1 MDLLRNST
9 LFAVF
14 RSCIR
19 NMEFTSES
27 KSRAEIL
34 RGTLNHLSAQR
45 DALEAEADAI
55 HSELTSP
62 GINGEPPAGI
72 KTPFVD
78 AEGYPRGDI
87 DIINVKDKRRR
98 LAEINTDYKAL
109 MKQIEQTMLQLHNE
123 LPPVPTSVPTASE
136 NTDNITTVAP
146 LKPMAKLDEIFPG
159 SPAATAGIHLNDFLI
174 QFGTV
179 TSNTNNFLKSIVEL
193 VGKSVNQPI
202 PMVVL
207 RNSERVEL
215 SITPQP
221 WGGRGLLGCHL
232 SPMQ

>member
-1 MDLLRNST
+1 MEFSSNSRAQALRST
-9 LFAVF
+9 LNV
-14 RSCIR
+14 
-19 NMEFTSES
+19 
-27 KSRAEIL
+27 
-34 RGTLNHLSAQR
+34 LSAQR

-72 KTPFVD
+72 KTSFID

-87 DIINVKDKRRR
+87 DIFNVKDKRRR

-109 MKQIEQTMLQLHNE
+109 MKQIEHTMTEIHKE
-123 LPPVPTSVPTASE
+123 LPPVPAAGATPSPAATR
-136 NTDNITTVAP
+136 TVSAP
-146 LKPMAKLDEIFPG
+146 KAMAKLDEIFPG
-159 SPAATAGIHLNDFLI
+159 SPAATAGVELNDQLI
-174 QFGTV
+174 EFGTV
-179 TSNTNNFLKSIVEL
+179 TSNTEGFLKSIVEL

-202 PMVVL
+202 PIVVL
-207 RNSERVEL
+207 RNNERVEL

-232 SPMQ
+232 TPL

>member
-1 MDLLRNST
+1 MEFIASNESSSRVEIFRST
-9 LFAVF
+9 L
-14 RSCIR
+14 
-19 NMEFTSES
+19 N
-27 KSRAEIL
+27 
-34 RGTLNHLSAQR
+34 NLSAQR
-45 DALEAEADAI
+45 EALEAEADAI

-62 GINGEPPAGI
+62 GINGEPPAGL
-72 KTPFVD
+72 KTPFID

-109 MKQIEQTMLQLHNE
+109 MKQIEQTMVQLHQE
-123 LPPVPTSVPTASE
+123 LPPVPSAANSAK
-136 NTDNITTVAP
+136 TDVSYDKNATAP

-159 SPAATAGIHLNDFLI
+159 SPAATAGIELNDLLI
-174 QFGTV
+174 QFGSV
-179 TSNTNNFLKSIVEL
+179 TSNTNNFLKSIVEV
-193 VGKSVNQPI
+193 VGKSVNIPI
-202 PMVVL
+202 SIVVL

>member
-1 MDLLRNST
+1 
-9 LFAVF
+9 
-14 RSCIR
+14 
-19 NMEFTSES
+19 MEFASNN
-27 KSRAEIL
+27 RAQTL
-34 RGTLNHLSAQR
+34 RSALNVLSAQR

-72 KTPFVD
+72 KTSFID

-87 DIINVKDKRRR
+87 DIVNVKDKRRR

-109 MKQIEQTMLQLHNE
+109 MKRIEQTMIDLHKE
-123 LPPVPTSVPTASE
+123 LPQVPITSSATTSLPVTPIA
-136 NTDNITTVAP
+136 VAA

-159 SPAATAGIHLNDFLI
+159 SPAATAGIVLDDLLI

-179 TSNTNNFLKSIVEL
+179 DSNTEGFLKSIVET
-193 VGKSVNQPI
+193 VGKSVNQPVPI
-202 PMVVL
+202 VVL
-207 RNSERVEL
+207 RQGERVEL

-232 SPMQ
+232 TPVQQ

>member
-1 MDLLRNST
+1 MDFSSN
-9 LFAVF
+9 
-14 RSCIR
+14 
-19 NMEFTSES
+19 
-27 KSRAEIL
+27 SRAQAL
-34 RGTLNHLSAQR
+34 RAKLNVLSAQR

-72 KTPFVD
+72 KTSFID

-87 DIINVKDKRRR
+87 DIFNVKDKRRR

-109 MKQIEQTMLQLHNE
+109 MKQIELTMADLHQE
-123 LPPVPTSVPTASE
+123 LPPVPTVDAASS
-136 NTDNITTVAP
+136 TPVVRPVSAP
-146 LKPMAKLDEIFPG
+146 KPMAKLDEIFPG
-159 SPAATAGIHLNDFLI
+159 SPAATAGIQLNDLLI
-174 QFGTV
+174 EFGTV
-179 TSNTNNFLKSIVEL
+179 TSNTEGFLKSIVDL
-193 VGKSVNQPI
+193 VGKNVNQPI

-232 SPMQ
+232 TPM